1 MSHYQNAFQAGAR
14 CSILYAEKK
23 KKKGKM
29 GKQNCNFNTNKKIK
43 PRITNNVTIA
53 QLLQ

>member
-23 KKKGKM
+23 KKKVKWESRIATLI
-29 GKQNCNFNTNKKIK
+29 QTKKS
-43 PRITNNVTIA
+43 N
-53 QLLQ
+53 LE